1 MHNTCEN
8 AGRWVARAHRFG
20 DDSTVLDHALVGF
33 RGWEGWFECRSARLG
48 SRQAILSVPC
58 IVLEDERHVVGR
70 AVRYHPH
77 AVRSGANPL
86 VTLRGQFAEDFPS
99 GPAELSVAAFVVL
112 DKLHTARRA
121 VAFISGTC
129 GRCSEPLLLRPR
141 LRARRTSE
149 VGGNPRG
156 GLASEAAHLARRG
169 FAEDFVSVN
178 AVVSVAALVVLDKL
192 HTARRAVA
200 FISGTCGRCS
210 EPLLLRPRLRARR
223 TSEVGGNPR
232 GGLASEAAHRVQFA
246 EDFVS
251 GPAFVSVA
259 PFVVLDELHAA
270 RRAVAFISGTPGRCS
285 EPLLVRRGLQARRT
299 SEVRGNPRGANL
311 ASEAAHQSKG
321 KEEAERAHG
330 DAWKLPKRIRGKV
343 CVWTAYCAAL
353 EQPRGRGV
361 ATHRA
366 GKQAGCGMAGKQAGC
381 GVAGRRRVGRRA
393 GAEAA
398 AEAGAGAEAELV
410 GPPGSVRSCETRC
423 RSLCCNRLRC
433 NTSFETSQLEKHLN
447 LNC

>member
-1 MHNTCEN
+1 MGDECAGYGLRGRACGAAAAAAAAVAAGGTWRSNCPSWLKKNGREKMFHTTTLNCVALSLAHVAMTGGMGLHNTCEN

-99 GPAELSVAAFVVL
+99 GPAELSVAAF
-112 DKLHTARRA
+112 
-121 VAFISGTC
+121 
-129 GRCSEPLLLRPR
+129 
-141 LRARRTSE
+141 
-149 VGGNPRG
+149 
-156 GLASEAAHLARRG
+156 
-169 FAEDFVSVN
+169 
-178 AVVSVAALVVLDKL
+178 VVLDKL

-433 NTSFETSQLEKHLN
+433 NTSFETSQLEL
-447 LNC
+447 LGC